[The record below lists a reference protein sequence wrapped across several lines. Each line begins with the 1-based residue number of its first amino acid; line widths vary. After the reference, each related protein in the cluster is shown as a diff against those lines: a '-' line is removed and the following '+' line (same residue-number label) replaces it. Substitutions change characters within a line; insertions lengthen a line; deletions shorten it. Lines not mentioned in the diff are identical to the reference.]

1 MINTVIEE
9 ISTINPYDDLEHK
22 HIQETLVWIQSGA
35 PIYRT
40 GKPDIPNKHLVSYF
54 LLLDTLQQKLLLVD
68 HKLAELWLPAGG
80 HVEPDE
86 HPRTT
91 VLRECEEELG
101 IRADFL
107 QKEPLFLTSTLIPE
121 GNNHTDVNLWYI
133 LKNSENEVIQFD
145 PREFNSIQWFRFD
158 EIPFKNSDPH
168 MERFVNK
175 LRTYY
180 KELQ

>member
-1 MINTVIEE
+1 MRGRIR
-9 ISTINPYDDLEHK
+9 STSCI
-22 HIQETLVWIQSGA
+22 
-35 PIYRT
+35 
-40 GKPDIPNKHLVSYF
+40 
-54 LLLDTLQQKLLLVD
+54 LQN
-68 HKLAELWLPAGG
+68 
-80 HVEPDE
+80 
-86 HPRTT
+86 
-91 VLRECEEELG
+91 
-101 IRADFL
+101 
-107 QKEPLFLTSTLIPE
+107 EPLFLTSTLIPE

>member
-40 GKPDIPNKHLVSYF
+40 GKPDIPNKHLVFYF

-68 HKLAELWLPAGG
+68 HKLAELWVPAGG

-101 IRADFL
+101 L
-107 QKEPLFLTSTLIPE
+107 QAVF
-121 GNNHTDVNLWYI
+121 
-133 LKNSENEVIQFD
+133 
-145 PREFNSIQWFRFD
+145 
-158 EIPFKNSDPH
+158 
-168 MERFVNK
+168 
-175 LRTYY
+175 Y
-180 KELQ
+180 KMNPCF